1 MSVIKFENK
10 MKLYGLLATIAA
22 AFFFTAELQAQS
34 VTGSDSTTW
43 EAEAFSS
50 IASGTYTPFW
60 MASNRYGLVPLETG
74 NGYLLAGVKHE
85 KKLGN
90 NWRWQAGV
98 SMAAIEPRYRSV
110 LVQELYAG
118 ISYKSLLLTAGSKE
132 NYTSLWDRELSSGD
146 MVLSTNARPIP
157 EINLSMPVFTVV
169 PYTRG
174 WLQVKGDFAVGRSFD
189 TDYLDQYI
197 RNGVTYVQNV
207 LWHHKSGYLRIH
219 DSRGSFPFAAT
230 VGIQHRVQWGGESNN
245 PRIGKQPQSFGD
257 FLRVIAGSEGGEG
270 ATASDKINVLGNH
283 FGSYDMEIAYKGKG
297 WSLKGYHQ
305 KYFDDKSGMEL
316 ANGTDG
322 LWGFQVDLPSFSL
335 LRKVVVEHVVTRN
348 QSGQFHF
355 LDFDHGAHP
364 GRGGGADGYYNNG
377 EYTTG
382 VSYFNRGLG
391 SPLIP
396 SPEYNN
402 NGTLGFPNTRVS
414 DWHLG
419 LSGALSAQVEYRLLG
434 TVMNT
439 YGSHGQPFRTI
450 KRGVSGLLD
459 ITYIHPQLN
468 GWKFTGTVA
477 ADGREL
483 FGRSIGVSLRVT
495 KTGLLKAW

>member
-1 MSVIKFENK
+1 
-10 MKLYGLLATIAA
+10 
-22 AFFFTAELQAQS
+22 
-34 VTGSDSTTW
+34 
-43 EAEAFSS
+43 
-50 IASGTYTPFW
+50 
-60 MASNRYGLVPLETG
+60 
-74 NGYLLAGVKHE
+74 
-85 KKLGN
+85 
-90 NWRWQAGV
+90 
-98 SMAAIEPRYRSV
+98 
-110 LVQELYAG
+110 
-118 ISYKSLLLTAGSKE
+118 
-132 NYTSLWDRELSSGD
+132 
-146 MVLSTNARPIP
+146 
-157 EINLSMPVFTVV
+157 
-169 PYTRG
+169 
-174 WLQVKGDFAVGRSFD
+174 
-189 TDYLDQYI
+189 
-197 RNGVTYVQNV
+197 
-207 LWHHKSGYLRIH
+207 
-219 DSRGSFPFAAT
+219 
-230 VGIQHRVQWGGESNN
+230 
-245 PRIGKQPQSFGD
+245 
-257 FLRVIAGSEGGEG
+257 
-270 ATASDKINVLGNH
+270 
-283 FGSYDMEIAYKGKG
+283 
-297 WSLKGYHQ
+297 
-305 KYFDDKSGMEL
+305 MEL

-322 LWGFQVDLPSFSL
+322 LWGIQVDLPSFSL

-364 GRGGGADGYYNNG
+364 GRGGGADSYYNNG

-402 NGTLGFPNTRVS
+402 NGTLGFPNNRVS

-450 KRGVSGLLD
+450 KRGVSGLMD
-459 ITYIHPQLN
+459 ITYRHPQLN